1 MISLESIDAVLFDF
15 DGTLA
20 PNLDLADMR
29 RQVVGLT
36 VAAGVPEDIYTGLY
50 IVEVIEA
57 GAAWLTTQ
65 SSADAALY
73 RQRAHQLIL
82 DIELDAA
89 RSTQVFPGIKDMLTQ
104 LRSCD
109 IKIGIVTRN
118 CRAAIETIF
127 PDREQFV
134 DALHARDD
142 VVHLKPDPRH
152 LLANLQTL
160 KARPDSSIMVGDGA
174 LDMQAGKAL
183 NMHCI
188 GVLTGSNDFA
198 TLQKAGANQ
207 VLTDCIS
214 LHEILS

>member
-1 MISLESIDAVLFDF
+1 MLFDF

-29 RQVVGLT
+29 RRVVELT

-57 GAAWLTTQ
+57 GAAWLATQ
-65 SSADAALY
+65 SSADATLY
-73 RQRAHQLIL
+73 QQRAHQLIL

-118 CRAAIETIF
+118 CRAAIRQYF
-127 PDREQFV
+127 
-134 DALHARDD
+134 
-142 VVHLKPDPRH
+142 
-152 LLANLQTL
+152 
-160 KARPDSSIMVGDGA
+160 
-174 LDMQAGKAL
+174 
-183 NMHCI
+183 
-188 GVLTGSNDFA
+188 
-198 TLQKAGANQ
+198 
-207 VLTDCIS
+207 
-214 LHEILS
+214 